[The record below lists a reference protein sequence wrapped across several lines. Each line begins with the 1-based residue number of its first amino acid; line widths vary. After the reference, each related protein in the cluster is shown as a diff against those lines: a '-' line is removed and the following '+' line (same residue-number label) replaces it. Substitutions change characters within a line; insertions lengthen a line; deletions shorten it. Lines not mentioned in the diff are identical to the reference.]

1 MQSSARMSPIANMS
15 VLKVNRGKDETSCSG
30 LMYSGDPTLCRDRV
44 ISSSKPIFLFI
55 AVSRAHSFKRS
66 PSKRMLLDFRSQ
78 WIISLSCR
86 YQTALT
92 VCLNHDLIRRFGRN
106 ERS

>member
-1 MQSSARMSPIANMS
+1 MQSSARISPIANIS
-15 VLKVNRGKDETSCSG
+15 VLKVNRGKDDTSCSG
-30 LMYSGDPTLCRDRV
+30 LMYSGEPTLCRERE

-55 AVSRAHSFKRS
+55 AVSRAQSLSRS
-66 PSKRMLLDFRSQ
+66 PSKRIIVTLRSQ
-78 WIISLSCR
+78 WMMSLSCR

-92 VCLNHDLIRRFGRN
+92 ICLKNDLIRRFGRS